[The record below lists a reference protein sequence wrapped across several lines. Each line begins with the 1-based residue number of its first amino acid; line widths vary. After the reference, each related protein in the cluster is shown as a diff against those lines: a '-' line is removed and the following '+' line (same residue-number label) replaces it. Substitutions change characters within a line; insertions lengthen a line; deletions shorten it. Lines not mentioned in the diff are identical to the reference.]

1 MKQEE
6 RLGST
11 EFVAFR
17 LKTNSYLMDDGS
29 NNKKVKQEKCVKKL
43 ILKSNDY
50 KHCLENSEIIL
61 KSQQRLKSELH
72 NVYN

>member
-1 MKQEE
+1 
-6 RLGST
+6 
-11 EFVAFR
+11 
-17 LKTNSYLMDDGS
+17 MDDGS
-29 NNKKVKQEKCVKKL
+29 NNKKVKQQKCVKKL